1 MDLIDEHHSPLNSN
15 QLQAVPHPGRPA
27 VLLVLQHQQDL
38 RNCLLTITKIITE
51 VFKEV
56 ELFVGVE
63 ILSTTWLQP
72 NLTPQQRLQLILLQT
87 TMRKISTIPFMD
99 KISLFYRYIS
109 FCSSHDLSYYWSGY
123 CDLVNLLEILTSSFR
138 KLNDEKLRFKEVGAD
153 SDSH

>member
-63 ILSTTWLQP
+63 ILSTT
-72 NLTPQQRLQLILLQT
+72 
-87 TMRKISTIPFMD
+87 
-99 KISLFYRYIS
+99 
-109 FCSSHDLSYYWSGY
+109 
-123 CDLVNLLEILTSSFR
+123 
-138 KLNDEKLRFKEVGAD
+138 
-153 SDSH
+153 